1 MGQYGRLIAYSIW
14 LIAYGLAPSIRPS
27 RRMRLL
33 DWTGQY
39 RANAVSEPYAIKRS
53 EPYAA
58 CQQLK
63 AKSWVP
69 LYAQQH
75 TGVIHDHAP
84 ELTHTDA
91 FLEQPL
97 NEGGEPLNWG
107 RVEHLAKVSGEGAV
121 FGADRQDLGGN
132 LGDGQRLTVQGSTDN
147 KAVFDDRAET
157 HQVVLQVGRQS
168 KKLQ

>member
-1 MGQYGRLIAYSIW
+1 MACSSW
-14 LIAYGLAPSIRPS
+14 LMVGTICPS
-27 RRMRLL
+27 RRMRLP

-39 RANAVSEPYAIKRS
+39 RANKVSEPYAIERS
-53 EPYAA
+53 ELYAIGH
-58 CQQLK
+58 L
-63 AKSWVP
+63 P
-69 LYAQQH
+69 LHAQQH

-84 ELTHTDA
+84 ELAHTDA

-97 NEGGEPLNWG
+97 NEGGEPLNRG
-107 RVEHLAKVSGEGAV
+107 RVGHLAKVSGEGAV

-147 KAVFDDRAET
+147 KAVFDDRAEP